1 MRAQLPV
8 SFSYYVSMKIFD
20 DYNSICNDHE
30 KAARQTRYTTWACL
44 LTSVIIMSGIK
55 YGWLHVLF
63 ETGLVR

>member
-1 MRAQLPV
+1 
-8 SFSYYVSMKIFD
+8 MKIFD